1 MKTPLILDGAM
12 GTELQNRGIDI
23 PLPLWSANAN
33 IEHSQIVTNIHE
45 DYIEAGSDIIT
56 TNTFRSTPWT
66 YKKAGYGS
74 KRSKELARSSL
85 YKAVEC
91 AQKAVVNSVKIA
103 GSITAVEDCYSPND
117 YPGRSI
123 AEDTYGYALEWLF
136 DAGIDIVLFETM
148 GNIEEI
154 SCALEMINDNKL
166 PVWLSIIMKD
176 DRHILDNTLLKDVFT
191 VISQYNLDCIM
202 TNCNQIDTTINSIE
216 NILSVWDGKWGA
228 YPNLGNFDYEN
239 EYFNIIDESNFH
251 RAISTLI
258 SYKPDVFGLCCG
270 STPNHIKELKNLLN
284 KIG

>member
-12 GTELQNRGIDI
+12 GTELQNRGVDI

-33 IEHSQIVTNIHE
+33 IEHPQIVTNIHK

-56 TNTFRSTPWT
+56 TNTFRSTSWT

-91 AQKAVVNSVKIA
+91 AQNAVVNSVKIA

-123 AEDTYGYALEWLF
+123 AEDTYGYALEWLS

-148 GNIEEI
+148 GNMEEI
-154 SCALEMINDNKL
+154 SCALEMVDDYKI

-176 DRHILDNTLLKDVFT
+176 ERHILDNTLLKDVFK
-191 VISQYNLDCIM
+191 VICQYHLDCIM
-202 TNCNQIDTTINSIE
+202 INCNQIDTTINSID
-216 NILSVWDGKWGA
+216 NILSAWDGKWGA
-228 YPNLGNFDYEN
+228 YPNLGNTDYEN
-239 EYFNIIDESNFH
+239 EYFKIIDESNFD

-258 SYKPDVFGLCCG
+258 SCKPDVLGLCCG
-270 STPNHIKELKNLLN
+270 STPNHIEELKKLLN